1 VTVFRARGTGAR
13 RPRWSL
19 RRRLVLSVVGLL
31 AAVAIIIGSIS
42 VIALQSFLM
51 VRLDGQL
58 NAANGRS
65 QNGFGPPGGAA
76 GDSQADSFSAQQL
89 RLTFDRQAPETVI
102 GIVSGSLVE
111 GVQKNQSGTPQDLTP
126 AQSAPLATVPSTGV
140 PTTVDLGGTLGSFR
154 AVAVEYANGIRVVTA
169 LPLREVQT
177 TLLQLALIIAIVTA
191 AGLFLAAFLGAWIV
205 RVALRPLERVV
216 STATHVAELPLDR
229 GEVALGVRVPDED
242 ADPRTEVGQVGAAI
256 NRMLGHVASAL
267 SARQASENKV
277 RQFVADAS
285 HELRTPLAAIRGYA
299 ELTRRGDHDL
309 PDDVV
314 HSIGRVE
321 SEATRMTSLVEDLL
335 LLARLDEGR
344 DLESDPVD
352 LSRLLIDAVSDAHA
366 AGPDHEWSLDLP
378 EVPVI
383 IDGDDARLHQV
394 LANLLANARVHTP
407 AGTEVVA
414 ALTVEGP
421 TAVVTVTDDGPGI
434 PEDLRPVLFERFA
447 RGDSSRSRAA
457 GSTGLGLAIVAAVVE
472 GNGGTV
478 GAESEPGRTQFRVV
492 LPLSLTEPAES
503 PYEAEAQADTQ
514 ADAAGTADSAGT
526 ADAVVAL

>member
-1 VTVFRARGTGAR
+1 MTLPPSARPARA
-13 RPRWSL
+13 RWSL
-19 RRRLVLSVVGLL
+19 RRRLVLAVVGLL
-31 AAVAIIIGSIS
+31 AVVAIVIGSIS

-51 VRLDGQL
+51 ARLDQQL
-58 NAANGRS
+58 SAANGRS
-65 QNGFGPPGGAA
+65 QNGFGAPGSGPGAPRS
-76 GDSQADSFSAQQL
+76 DDFSAERLQQ
-89 RLTFDRQAPETVI
+89 TFGRQAPETVI
-102 GIVSGSLVE
+102 GIVSGNTVA
-111 GVQKNQSGTPQDLTP
+111 GVQKDQSGTPQNLSA
-126 AQSAPLATVPSTGV
+126 AQSVPLTTVPTTGV
-140 PTTVDLGGTLGSFR
+140 PVTINLGNGLGNFR
-154 AVAVEYANGIRVVTA
+154 AVAIEYANGVRVVTA
-169 LPLREVQT
+169 LPLGELQT
-177 TLLQLALIIAIVTA
+177 TLVQLGGIIAVVTA
-191 AGLFLAAFLGAWIV
+191 AGLILAAFLGAWIV

-216 STATHVAELPLDR
+216 ATATNVAELELER

-267 SARQASENKV
+267 TARQASENKV

-299 ELTRRGDHDL
+299 ELTRRGNHDL

-344 DLESDPVD
+344 DLESDPLD

-378 EVPVI
+378 EQPVL

-394 LANLLANARVHTP
+394 IANLLANARVHTP
-407 AGTEVVA
+407 PGTAVVA
-414 ALTVEGP
+414 ALVVEGSN
-421 TAVVTVTDDGPGI
+421 AVVTVTDDGPGI
-434 PEDLRPVLFERFA
+434 PDDLKPVLFERFA
-447 RGDSSRSRAA
+447 RGDTSRSRAA

-472 GNGGTV
+472 GHHGTV
-478 GAESEPGRTQFRVV
+478 DVESEPGRTRFRVV
-492 LPLSLTEPAES
+492 LPLSAGVRPANLTARR
-503 PYEAEAQADTQ
+503 EATH
-514 ADAAGTADSAGT
+514 
-526 ADAVVAL
+526 